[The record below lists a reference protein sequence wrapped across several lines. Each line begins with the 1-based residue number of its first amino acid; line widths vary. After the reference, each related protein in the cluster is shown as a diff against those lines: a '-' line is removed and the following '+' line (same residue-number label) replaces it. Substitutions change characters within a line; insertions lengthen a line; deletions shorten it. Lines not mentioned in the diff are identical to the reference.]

1 MKTRQSL
8 FFPIL
13 IPLLAMFAGCQS
25 ADGPTEITETIT
37 WTDHIAPIIHQ
48 NCAPCHRPDGG
59 GPFDLVS
66 YNDVYKRAEM
76 VAMVTRDRY
85 MPPWPADPNYSH
97 FLGERFLTDLQIQ
110 QIQTWVNQGAILGD
124 SLHQPSPPSFPSG
137 SNLGKPD
144 LVLSFPEPI
153 RLPGNNTD
161 QFFIARLPYEIDRD
175 TFVRVFE
182 FVPGNRQ
189 LAHHVNGHL
198 VSYDP
203 NKKRDVNAGTFFV
216 NRDAHEVEEAMTLLQ
231 MQHDD
236 GSWPPLTPVVCN
248 YLPGLQPA
256 VYPEG
261 IGGYRISRKGAIL
274 FNDIHY
280 GPTPKD
286 TFDLSHVNVFFAK
299 EPPKRPITELQMGTL
314 GISDI
319 VPALVIPPDTIMTF
333 RTRAVVQNDISL
345 LTLNPHMHLLGKD
358 FRAYAITPQK
368 DTIPLIW
375 IPNWDFRWQ
384 YYYTF
389 PKMLH
394 IPGGSTI
401 EVLATFDN
409 TVDNPNQP
417 FNPPQT
423 VSDHKGSMK
432 TTEEMLQFIFTFIPY
447 QPGDENISLENKA
460 YGVK

>member
-1 MKTRQSL
+1 MKRHFFSL
-8 FFPIL
+8 LLSSIL
-13 IPLLAMFAGCQS
+13 IALAGCEAQPS
-25 ADGPTEITETIT
+25 LGNPDQPVT
-37 WTDHIAPIIHQ
+37 WTQDIAPIIHQ
-48 NCAPCHRPDGG
+48 NCTPCHRQDGG
-59 GPFDLVS
+59 APFNLVS

-97 FLGERFLTDLQIQ
+97 FLGERYLTDAQIAL
-110 QIQTWVNQGAILGD
+110 IQLWVDSDALLGD
-124 SLHQPSPPSFPSG
+124 SLNLPVPPEFPTG

-144 LVLSFPEPI
+144 LILTFPEPI

-161 QFFIARLPYEIDRD
+161 QFFIAKLPYEIDRD

-198 VSYDP
+198 VSYSP
-203 NKKRDVNAGTFFV
+203 AQKADVQDGQFYV
-216 NRDAHEVEEAMTLLQ
+216 NRDAHEVEEAMALLK

-248 YLPGLQPA
+248 YLPGLQAA

-261 IGGYRISRKGAIL
+261 IGGYRISRKGALL

-286 TFDLSHVNVFFAK
+286 TFDISHVNVFFAK
-299 EPPKRPITELQMGTL
+299 SPPKRPITELQMGTL

-319 VPALVIPPDTIMTF
+319 VPPLVVPPDTIMTF
-333 RTRAVVQNDISL
+333 RTRALVKDDISL
-345 LTLNPHMHLLGKD
+345 LTINPHMHLLGKD
-358 FRAYAITPQK
+358 FRAYAITPK
-368 DTIPLIW
+368 LDTIPLIW

-384 YYYTF
+384 YYYTY

-401 EVLATFDN
+401 EVVATFDN

-417 FNPPQT
+417 FDPPQT

-447 QPGDENISLENKA
+447 QPGDENISLENPA
-460 YGVK
+460 FGGR